1 MCTLVSIF
9 KKISWCWLSW
19 ISHVSHFTTLFCP
32 LEGFSLMVCK
42 TLYFVC
48 FQSSGLS
55 ESYVRIFHFHSLLI
69 YWLILS
75 LVRMWKDEGC
85 CDLKLTQVSCFSF
98 CSLYTYS
105 KILLLEC
112 RADFWFHMEFINGA
126 WSICEVGNLYEF
138 IVSCKV

>member
-9 KKISWCWLSW
+9 KKISWCWLCW

-32 LEGFSLMVCK
+32 LEGFPLIVCK

-85 CDLKLTQVSCFSF
+85 CNLKLTKFPAFLFVHYILILRFYCWNAAQIFGF
-98 CSLYTYS
+98 TWSLSTVPDLSVKLATYT
-105 KILLLEC
+105 
-112 RADFWFHMEFINGA
+112 
-126 WSICEVGNLYEF
+126 NL
-138 IVSCKV
+138 